1 MQTQLKAI
9 VSPFKG
15 LRIEEFMKIHGSM
28 PDQVQIRSFLTVGGP
43 QQGQENGPRLK
54 GLSDLSMTPQPNKY
68 ATTKQ
73 SSQAAA
79 SNLTATNSFDGTEE
93 HKGGGGSPPMSKDIR
108 DIIED
113 LQNN

>member
-1 MQTQLKAI
+1 
-9 VSPFKG
+9 
-15 LRIEEFMKIHGSM
+15 
-28 PDQVQIRSFLTVGGP
+28 
-43 QQGQENGPRLK
+43 
-54 GLSDLSMTPQPNKY
+54 MTPQPNKY

-113 LQNN
+113 LQNNQLQIYALWSEEGDVHRSFI